1 MNLPQRRKLRTA
13 VWWTQTPLLL
23 YCRGIGSMFKSFA
36 RQVQGAMPVVGLIS
50 RLAAPSGGIG
60 SDELVSS

>member
-1 MNLPQRRKLRTA
+1 
-13 VWWTQTPLLL
+13 
-23 YCRGIGSMFKSFA
+23 MFKSFA